1 MKMASKKIFV
11 NVSAPR
17 AAAPKSTAATPKS
30 TIAARRTMDTTPKSK
45 VVAGRTMDTVRR
57 NKDIVAH
64 TNKSQASGAPGSLK
78 LISDWKNAEEI
89 DKTDFSW
96 YLEDNE
102 TKVDIHIYLVCG
114 MIDLNE
120 QYDVMGRIRD
130 ICMVP
135 NTNTIYVP
143 ARKAHKCEKVRYCL
157 SIIKYDTNEVS
168 SKFSEKVSSN
178 IANNIVSMLI
188 FISSMH
194 YCKDDSIFYKL
205 LIIDMF
211 YSV

>member
-1 MKMASKKIFV
+1 MASKKISV

-17 AAAPKSTAATPKS
+17 AAAPKSTAAAPKS
-30 TIAARRTMDTTPKSK
+30 TAAARRTMDTTPKSK
-45 VVAGRTMDTVRR
+45 VAAERTMDTIGR

-78 LISDWKNAEEI
+78 LISDWKKAKEI
-89 DKTDFSW
+89 DKIDFSW
-96 YLEDNE
+96 YLEDSE
-102 TKVDIHIYLVCG
+102 MEADIHIYLICG

-120 QYDVMGRIRD
+120 PYDVMGRVRD

-135 NTNTIYVP
+135 KTNTIYVL
-143 ARKAHKCEKVRYCL
+143 ARKAQKREKVRYRL
-157 SIIKYDTNEVS
+157 SIVKYDTDEIS
-168 SKFSEKVSSN
+168 LKFSEEISSN

-211 YSV
+211 YFVS